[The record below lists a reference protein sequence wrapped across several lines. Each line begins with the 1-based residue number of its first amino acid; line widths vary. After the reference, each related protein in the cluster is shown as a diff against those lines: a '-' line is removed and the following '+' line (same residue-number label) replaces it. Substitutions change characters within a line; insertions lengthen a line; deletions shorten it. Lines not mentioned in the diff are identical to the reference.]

1 MFAAI
6 STLFGGPLV
15 GGVMVTESGIGLGAR
30 LIPALLPGFVAAA
43 VGYLIFV
50 GLGPYTGAPAPG
62 LTVPDLEPYVGTSV
76 PDLLLAVVV
85 GIATAVVIGLVNRL
99 ARWLG
104 IAGAERFGTS
114 GRGITV
120 FLVVGGLAV
129 GLLALGAE
137 AFGVSSQDVLFS
149 GQTAIPSV
157 VAQTSVATLAVLLV
171 AKALAYVVSLASGF
185 RGGPIFPALF
195 LGIGLAA
202 FAVELLDVS
211 PTLAIAVGAAAGMA
225 AQTRLLVTSMLFAAL
240 LVGSAGAD
248 AITAVVLATVAAY
261 VTSVALDPTPA
272 AQEEP

>member
-1 MFAAI
+1 
-6 STLFGGPLV
+6 
-15 GGVMVTESGIGLGAR
+15 
-30 LIPALLPGFVAAA
+30 
-43 VGYLIFV
+43 
-50 GLGPYTGAPAPG
+50 
-62 LTVPDLEPYVGTSV
+62 
-76 PDLLLAVVV
+76 VV